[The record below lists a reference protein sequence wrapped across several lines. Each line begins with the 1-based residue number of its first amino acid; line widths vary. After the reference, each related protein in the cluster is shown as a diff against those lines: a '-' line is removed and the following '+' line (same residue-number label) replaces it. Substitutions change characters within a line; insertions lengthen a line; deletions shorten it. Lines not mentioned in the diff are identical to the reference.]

1 MTTPP
6 TDAATDLDDLTRR
19 IPGQALMAECVRL
32 QAQHAPRG
40 RVARILGAHAIA
52 PEAKS
57 WYAGAVGERI
67 TARLLDSLGP
77 DHVVLHS
84 VPVSASGTD
93 IDHLVIGPIGIV
105 TINTKHH
112 RDARVWVAGDT
123 VLVNGRHEPYVH
135 AAASE
140 RRRVVR
146 VLAGM
151 TLPIA
156 PVTSIVAVVDAA
168 SVVVRS
174 EPEGVSVI
182 DARRL
187 VRTLRRMPAVLS
199 PDAVWALAGALASG
213 ATWQGGEAPVL
224 GAADDDVVGRFAVI
238 EREAR
243 VARAVRLTWVGGAGA
258 VLAGGAVALA
268 AAIPGAVSFFAG
280 LGAGLGF

>member
-6 TDAATDLDDLTRR
+6 TEAAFDLDDLTRR
-19 IPGQALMAECVRL
+19 IPGQALMAECVRQQSL
-32 QAQHAPRG
+32 RPPRG
-40 RVARILGAHAIA
+40 RIARMLGAHAIA
-52 PEAKS
+52 PEARS
-57 WYAGAVGERI
+57 WYTGAIGERI

-112 RDARVWVAGDT
+112 RDARVWVAGST
-123 VLVNGRHEPYVH
+123 VMVNGRREPYVH
-135 AAASE
+135 AALSE
-140 RRRVVR
+140 RRRVMR
-146 VLAGM
+146 TLAALTM
-151 TLPIA
+151 PLT

-168 SVVVRS
+168 SVTIREAPADVLVV
-174 EPEGVSVI
+174 

-199 PDAVWALAGALASG
+199 HDAVWVLAGALTSRASWLDDG
-213 ATWQGGEAPVL
+213 SAATSASSS
-224 GAADDDVVGRFAVI
+224 DDGVVERFAAI

-243 VARAVRLTWVGGAGA
+243 IARAVRLAWAGGACA
-258 VLAGGAVALA
+258 ALAGGAVVLA
-268 AAIPGAVSFFAG
+268 AAIPGVVALFAG
-280 LGAGLGF
+280 FGL